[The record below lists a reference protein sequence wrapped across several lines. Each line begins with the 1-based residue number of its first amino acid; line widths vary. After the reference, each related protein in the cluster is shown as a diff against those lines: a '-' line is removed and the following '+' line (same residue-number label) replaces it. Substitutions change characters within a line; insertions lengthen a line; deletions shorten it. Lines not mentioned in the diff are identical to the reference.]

1 MLPRIVLYTRIIK
14 GLHNGAELSHNVII
28 DQLTHDT
35 YIKITQHFQIPF
47 MGQYFKLSVRKEA
60 E

>member
-1 MLPRIVLYTRIIK
+1 MPTYICDNIK

-35 YIKITQHFQIPF
+35 YVKITQHFQIPF
-47 MGQYFKLSVRKEA
+47 MGQYFKLSVQKEA